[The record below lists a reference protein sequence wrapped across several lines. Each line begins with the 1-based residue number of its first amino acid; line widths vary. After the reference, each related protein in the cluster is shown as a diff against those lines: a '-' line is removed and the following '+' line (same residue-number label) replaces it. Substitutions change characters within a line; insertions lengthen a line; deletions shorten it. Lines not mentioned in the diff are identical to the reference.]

1 MVTIS
6 RALITRFIGTGILVA
21 LVQYATFHVLYARVH
36 LAYLPAST
44 LSFCITV
51 VVSFILQYVIT
62 FQKSFEDTSHG
73 RIFTHFSLFFLNA
86 LFGLLLNGAVM
97 YGGVQLLHVS
107 PYVVQVVSMGFLA
120 CYNFFAYRILLG

>member
-1 MVTIS
+1 MITIS

-21 LVQYATFHVLYARVH
+21 LVQYVTFHMLYARAE

-51 VVSFILQYVIT
+51 VVSFVLQYVIT
-62 FQKSFEDTSHG
+62 FQKSFGDTTHR
-73 RIFTHFSLFFLNA
+73 RIFAHFGLFFLNA
-86 LFGLLLNGAVM
+86 LLGLLLNGAVM
-97 YGGVQLLHVS
+97 YGGVQLLHAS
-107 PYVVQVVSMGFLA
+107 PYVVQIVSMGLLA